1 MLANSTKLLPTP
13 GAECYRGS
21 KPTVERRNQRGR
33 ETCAP
38 PGQSVP
44 VKAAFWVKDGD
55 GGRWYLYIASDQ
67 FENQSL
73 GAGYGE
79 VLRLAA
85 EIESPYLEPSQVKL
99 IPASDPLAQATLDIH
114 RRYPSRM
121 ATRLGANNFGGS
133 GVDAVFIYPASVATL
148 TS

>member
-1 MLANSTKLLPTP
+1 MDQSPLLSEETNA
-13 GAECYRGS
+13 GAEL
-21 KPTVERRNQRGR
+21 VRRLDK
-33 ETCAP
+33 
-38 PGQSVP
+38 SVP

-67 FENQSL
+67 FENHNL
-73 GAGYGE
+73 DVGYGE

-85 EIESPYLEPSQVKL
+85 EIESPYVDPFQVKL
-99 IPASDPLAQATLDIH
+99 IPASDPLAQATLEIH
-114 RRYPSRM
+114 RQYPSRM